1 MSKWERPKGV
11 MKTVTNEPGG
21 DGRITVAVT
30 RTFRFTAAKAEET
43 KAAAEAWAAEA
54 WTNREGAA

>member
-1 MSKWERPKGV
+1 